1 MNDALNRVSALAII
15 PARGGSKGIPGKNI
29 KPLVGK
35 PLLAYSIEQ
44 ARAANSVQRVVVSTD
59 SDAIAE
65 VAVRYGAEVIRRP
78 PEISDGLSSS
88 ELALLH
94 VLDTL
99 QASEGYVPEIVVFLQ
114 ATSPCR
120 IPGDIDNAVSLLLE
134 RKADSLLSCCLEHF
148 TGHFQMREDGSVFP
162 TNFDPGKRPMRQQVP
177 IDYVE
182 NGSIYVFRTDI
193 LRTLGSRLGGRITVY
208 PMPAWRSFQIDEPGD
223 YEVAEIMMKG
233 LPRSPLS
240 PSELATVKLLVTD
253 FDGVLTDNRVW
264 VAENGLE
271 SVACCRSD
279 GLRLRE
285 LAQAG
290 VECLVL
296 SSETNPV
303 VEARCRKL
311 GLGCR
316 QGLQD
321 KRAALLE
328 EVARRGLNVR
338 ETAYLGNDIN
348 DLACM
353 SEVGIPV
360 AVADAYPEVA
370 AGARWVTRT
379 PGGYGALREVVDAL
393 VAARTE
399 NGHVR
404 KVT

>member
-1 MNDALNRVSALAII
+1 MDSTPNSLSILTII
-15 PARGGSKGIPGKNI
+15 PARGGSKGVPGKNI
-29 KPLVGK
+29 KPLLGK
-35 PLLAYSIEQ
+35 PLLAYSVEQ
-44 ARAANSVQRVVVSTD
+44 ARASARVQRVVVSTD
-59 SDAIAE
+59 ADSIAE
-65 VAVRYGAEVIRRP
+65 VALRYGAEVIRRP

-99 QASEGYVPEIVVFLQ
+99 QKSENYVPDIVVFLQ

-120 IPGDIDNAVSLLLE
+120 LPGEIDAAIKLLLD
-134 RKADSLLSCCLEHF
+134 RKADSLLSCCPEHF
-148 TGHFQMREDGSVFP
+148 TGHWQMREDQSVFP
-162 TNFDPGKRPMRQQVP
+162 TNYEPGKRPMRQQVP

-182 NGSIYVFRTDI
+182 NGSIYIFRTGI
-193 LRTLGSRLGGRITVY
+193 LRTTGSRLGGRITVY

-223 YEVAEIMMKG
+223 YEVAELMMKG
-233 LPRSPLS
+233 LPGTPLS
-240 PSELATVKLLVTD
+240 RPELAGIKLLLTD

-285 LAQAG
+285 LARTG
-290 VECLVL
+290 VECVVL
-296 SSETNPV
+296 STETNPV

-311 GLGCR
+311 GLSFR
-316 QGLQD
+316 QGLRD

-328 EVARRGLNVR
+328 EVARRGLDAGAV
-338 ETAYLGNDIN
+338 AFVGNDVN

-353 SEVGIPV
+353 REVGVPV

-370 AGARWVTRT
+370 ACARWVTRAC
-379 PGGYGALREVVDAL
+379 GGYGALREVTDAL
-393 VAARTE
+393 IAARTE
-399 NGHVR
+399 EGQLR